1 MSEVVTRYYIRM
13 TIVDSAGVLTQITKV
28 LGDNMISISDCIQK
42 ETDLDTKEAEI
53 VITTHPANEAAVQKA
68 IAEMGKLE
76 VVKEISNFI
85 RVEDL

>member
-1 MSEVVTRYYIRM
+1 M
-13 TIVDSAGVLTQITKV
+13 TIADRAGVLTQITRV
-28 LGDNMISISDCIQK
+28 LGDNRISISACIQK
-42 ETDLDTKEAEI
+42 EADEDTQSAEI

-68 IAEMGKLE
+68 MTEMAELN